1 MDSGIYSI
9 VNIVNNKVYIGSAI
23 DFEKRWKRHLKDLSE
38 NKHCNIHL
46 QRAYL
51 KYGESNF
58 RFNIVEKC
66 EYQKDIILEKENY
79 YIDKFNSKDFNNGYN
94 IADASFGDIISSHP
108 NRDLIIEKIKFTVN
122 SNLKEMSK
130 QEKKEK
136 WGRSGELNGM
146 FGKTHSKEAR
156 QKMSNKRKG
165 NQYAKGSIR
174 TEAHKQN
181 LSRLAKERV
190 GDKNGF
196 YNKHHSDETKKL
208 LSNKMKGRKP
218 TNMKKVEIDNII
230 YESIS
235 DAARKLNC
243 SNALI
248 IYRIKSNSE
257 KYNNYKYL

>member
-1 MDSGIYSI
+1 MNSGIYSI
-9 VNIVNNKVYIGSAI
+9 TNIINNKVYIGSAI

-58 RFNIVEKC
+58 QFNIVEKC

-79 YIDKFNSKDFNNGYN
+79 YIDKFNAKDYNSGYN
-94 IADASFGDIISSHP
+94 LADASFGDIISSHP

-122 SNLKEMSK
+122 SNLKEMSE

-136 WGRSGELNGM
+136 WGRLGELNGM
-146 FGKTHSKEAR
+146 FGKTHYQDAR
-156 QKMSNKRKG
+156 QNISEKMKG
-165 NQYAKGSIR
+165 NQNAKGSIR
-174 TEAHKQN
+174 TEEFKQN
-181 LSRLAKERV
+181 ISNIAKSRV

-196 YNKHHSDETKKL
+196 YKKQHSDETKKL
-208 LSNKMKGRKP
+208 LSDKMKGKKP
-218 TNMKKVEIDNII
+218 VNMKKVEIDNVI

-235 DAARKLNC
+235 NAARSLNC

-248 IYRIKSNSE
+248 IYRIKSNLK
-257 KYNNYKYL
+257 KYNSYRYL